1 MKTGPDVLG
10 TAENE
15 YEASK
20 HQNGT
25 RLPRYRRKRVWRC
38 KTSKRDPT
46 PSAPPT
52 SCPGA
57 QNLKTG
63 PDAVGTAEYEFGRVK
78 HENETRR
85 PRYRR
90 KMSPRAQ
97 NMKTEPNALGSAKT
111 SSGSQNMKSGP
122 DGIGTAENECEN
134 AKLENE
140 TRRPRNRRKRIWER
154 KNMKTGPD
162 ALGTAEN
169 ESRSGKH

>member
-1 MKTGPDVLG
+1 MKTGPDALD
-10 TAENE
+10 TSENE
-15 YEASK
+15 FRSVKYE
-20 HQNGT
+20 NWT
-25 RLPRYRRKRVWRC
+25 RCPRYSRKRARGR

-46 PSAPPT
+46 PSVPSKT
-52 SCPGA
+52 SLEV
-57 QNLKTG
+57 QNIKTG
-63 PDAVGTAEYEFGRVK
+63 PDALRTAYIMSGSAK
-78 HENETRR
+78 LKNETRR

-134 AKLENE
+134 EKLENE